1 MFFFIFI
8 RATIGI
14 VPRFCE
20 ELFETI
26 RHRRNEGQVH
36 FEVKVAM
43 LEIYNENVRDLL
55 DSSETPGGGGGGG
68 GVEESND
75 AAASSDAISQSS
87 KKQGKKKSKSGLRV
101 REHPSKGFYAEGL
114 KYALVTSKKE
124 ILTKIDEGT
133 INRSI
138 AATNMNETSS
148 RAHTIV
154 IISLT
159 QKVKSTTG
167 VESAKTST
175 INLVD
180 LAGSERLNSTQAT
193 GDRLREGVS
202 INQSLACLGN
212 CIHALAEKAS
222 GKNVRGECSI
232 K

>member
-1 MFFFIFI
+1 MI
-8 RATIGI
+8 
-14 VPRFCE
+14 RFCE
-20 ELFETI
+20 EMFETI
-26 RHRRNEGQVH
+26 RHRRNDNQTH

-43 LEIYNENVRDLL
+43 LEIYNEIVRDLL
-55 DSSETPGGGGGGG
+55 DPGDVGVGGGGSGG
-68 GVEESND
+68 SDLND
-75 AAASSDAISQSS
+75 ASVTNDSTTTANS
-87 KKQGKKKSKSGLRV
+87 KKKPIRKRKGLRV

-114 KYALVTSKKE
+114 KYQLVNSKKE

-159 QKVKSTTG
+159 QKHKNEQG
-167 VESAKTST
+167 VESAKTSL

-180 LAGSERLNSTQAT
+180 LAGSERLNSTQAS
-193 GDRLREGVS
+193 GDRMKEGVS

-212 CIHALAEKAS
+212 CIHALAEKTN
-222 GKNVRGECSI
+222 GKNVRGKLNCKFFNFPYYI
-232 K
+232 

>member
-1 MFFFIFI
+1 M
-8 RATIGI
+8 
-14 VPRFCE
+14 
-20 ELFETI
+20 
-26 RHRRNEGQVH
+26 H

-55 DSSETPGGGGGGG
+55 DTSDSPGAGGGGGGG
-68 GVEESND
+68 GEDAND
-75 AAASSDAISQSS
+75 GSGDVISQSS
-87 KKQGKKKSKSGLRV
+87 KKAGKKKGKPGLRV

-114 KYALVTSKKE
+114 KYALVSSKKE
-124 ILTKIDEGT
+124 ILAKIDEGT

-159 QKVKSTTG
+159 QKVKSDQG

-175 INLVD
+175 VNLVD

-222 GKNVRGECSI
+222 GKNVRGELDSSEFTHSSVF
-232 K
+232 